1 MKKNGILNSE
11 IAKVLA
17 DLGHT
22 DMIAI
27 ADCGLPIPSHI
38 KKIDLSIDYGIPAFK
53 DISKLLN
60 QEVEIEAITIAK
72 EMIDA
77 NEENYNF
84 VVNNYLSKTI
94 TYVSHDELKHMI
106 SSCKA
111 VIRTG
116 ENTPYSNIILH
127 AGVVFERS
135 RIYEGNI
142 KKYSKILR

>member
-22 DMIAI
+22 DMIAV

-38 KKIDLSIDYGIPAFK
+38 KKIDLSIDYGIPSFQE
-53 DISKLLN
+53 ISNLLN
-60 QEVEIEAITIAK
+60 QEIEVEAITIAK

-77 NEENYNF
+77 NEENHNF
-84 VVNNYLSKTI
+84 VVRNFNGKTMS
-94 TYVSHDELKHMI
+94 YVSHEDLKKLI

-135 RIYEGNI
+135 QAYEGNF
-142 KKYSKILR
+142 K